1 MKIDDLTLWRKEVEW
16 RNRLWR
22 HSLNG
27 PRLAKLSRIWQIR
40 QFMQMGGCIEQS
52 PLYDDYLKL
61 VDESGGMYFVFDDN
75 VGRDVNMTKEEV
87 KI

>member
-1 MKIDDLTLWRKEVEW
+1 
-16 RNRLWR
+16 
-22 HSLNG
+22 
-27 PRLAKLSRIWQIR
+27 
-40 QFMQMGGCIEQS
+40 MQMGGCIEQS

-75 VGRDVNMTKEEV
+75 VGKDVNMTKEEE